1 MADFYEVWNMQETFD
16 RNGKGWILIE
26 YETYNHFWQKCFV
39 ESDCEARRII
49 NGLKKLSHVTNVREP
64 AGALSGKGAH
74 YGKL

>member
-1 MADFYEVWNMQETFD
+1 MQETFD
-16 RNGKGWILIE
+16 RNEKGWILIE

-64 AGALSGKGAH
+64 AGAYPANFYKGADNA
-74 YGKL
+74 